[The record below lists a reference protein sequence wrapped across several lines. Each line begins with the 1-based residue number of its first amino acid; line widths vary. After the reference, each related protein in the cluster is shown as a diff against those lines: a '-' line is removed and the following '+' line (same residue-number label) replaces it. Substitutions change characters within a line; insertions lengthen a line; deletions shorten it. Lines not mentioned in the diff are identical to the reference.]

1 MAQLLVTAPTA
12 SSANVSGVVSAG
24 VTWDRVVRTITAAG
38 SGVHLRIT
46 ASPVDLAVWWYR
58 CDDRGVGGVPVLFPA
73 GDRTRR
79 RIGGGFRAGTRFCL
93 AVSGPASGLW
103 HGIVDWNV
111 HS

>member
-1 MAQLLVTAPTA
+1 MLLVAA
-12 SSANVSGVVSAG
+12 SAMSSATVSGAVG
-24 VTWDRVVRTITAAG
+24 GGITWGRVARAITVAG
-38 SGVHLRIT
+38 SGVHLRVT
-46 ASPVDLAVWWYR
+46 ASPVDLEVWWYR
-58 CDDRGVGGVPVLFPA
+58 CDDRAVGGVPVLFRA

-93 AVSGPASGLW
+93 AVRGAAPGSW